1 MFSKKIKSKLHKFLF
16 PRFHRESA
24 FVADKYNDA
33 VEEIARLHDIEKRL
47 QSKEAEFQKVYY
59 KMKAEEAKQFVPK
72 PTMADLM
79 RECLG
84 ILPINFTDVIE
95 DPSLEEKVHMSPEEL
110 AKCDK
115 ETGMPKDFLDTVIK
129 DKREIYI
136 SQLYQI
142 WQMEVF
148 PIMIDYYINL
158 QGNWSFKK
166 AIDDMQ
172 LFAGRLSCNGIY
184 LIKNKVKAG
193 FDEYKER
200 SKPPEEFDE
209 HELDEGFDISNLTKK
224 DK

>member
-1 MFSKKIKSKLHKFLF
+1 MFVKKIKSKLHKLLF
-16 PRFHRESA
+16 PRLAERLDALSRNFADEQQLVENYKKTCESYRQDIAKLQDSLRE
-24 FVADKYNDA
+24 KN
-33 VEEIARLHDIEKRL
+33 K
-47 QSKEAEFQKVYY
+47 K
-59 KMKAEEAKQFVPK
+59 PK

-84 ILPINFTDVIE
+84 LLPLDFTNVME
-95 DPSLEEKVHMSPEEL
+95 DRTLEEKMHMSPDEL
-110 AKCDK
+110 AQCDK
-115 ETGMPKDFLDTVIK
+115 EVGLPKDFLDTVDK
-129 DKREIYI
+129 DKRETYI
-136 SQLYQI
+136 AQLYQI

-148 PIMIDYYINL
+148 SVMIDYYINL

-209 HELDEGFDISNLTKK
+209 HELDEGFDISNLTNKK
-224 DK
+224 